1 MAAKMI
7 IDGREVE
14 ISKERNILEVVRKAG
29 VDLPTF
35 CYHSE
40 LSIFGACRMCIVE
53 DEQGRLLAACATPPA
68 DGLKI
73 RTNTP
78 RLMHHR
84 RMILELLLAN
94 HNRDCT
100 TCEKNGMCRLQ
111 ELAERM
117 NIREVRFPQKRTVSE
132 IDESISLMRDSSK
145 CILCG
150 DCVRM
155 CEEVQGIGV
164 LGFAHRGNRLAV
176 MPAFEKKLSEVAC
189 VNCGQCA
196 SVCPT
201 GALTVKSDVERVWK
215 ALADPDKKVVVQV
228 APAVRVAFGEAFGLP
243 AGSIGTGEMV
253 AALRRLGFHIVYD
266 TSFTADLTV
275 HEEFNEFLKR
285 LEEGKKLPLFTSCCP
300 AWIKFAEQYYPQYL
314 KNISTCRSPQ
324 AMFGAIA
331 KTFLSEELD
340 VKRENLYVV
349 SIMPCTAKKFEA
361 SRRELSYQGIL
372 DVDAVLT
379 TQELIR
385 MVREANLD
393 FSKLPAEAFDLP
405 MGMSSGAGVIFG
417 NTGGVSEAV
426 LRMAASKLEAKSQR
440 FEFKDVRGFEGC
452 KEAVITI
459 GDQEIRVG
467 IVHGLAN
474 AHKLLKTIENG
485 QRKYH
490 MVEVMACQGGC
501 VGGGG
506 QPLPNDSGRREA
518 RAKGL
523 YQIDIQREI
532 RCSNDNP
539 FVERLYSQHL
549 GYPGSPKAEEL
560 LHTHYTPR
568 RRVDGEEV
576 ALVHA
581 KEAKTKIRVC
591 VGTSCFLKGSYDV
604 LKALQDAIADK
615 NLSDQI
621 DLGAT
626 FCLEKCDNGPSIQVN
641 DKSFSK
647 MTPDKAREL
656 VASLEHSIKNK

>member
-1 MAAKMI
+1 MAVTMM
-7 IDGREVE
+7 IDGREIE
-14 ISKERNILEVVRKAG
+14 INGERNILEVVRKAG

-40 LSIFGACRMCIVE
+40 LSIFGACRMCMVE
-53 DEQGRLLAACATPPA
+53 DERGRLLAACATPPA
-68 DGLKI
+68 EGLKI

-117 NIREVRFPQKRTVSE
+117 NIREVRFPQKKTASEVDVSA
-132 IDESISLMRDSSK
+132 SLLRDPSK

-155 CEEVQGIGV
+155 CEEVQGVGV
-164 LGFAHRGNRLAV
+164 LGFAHRGNRMTV
-176 MPAFEKKLSEVAC
+176 MPAFGKKLSEVAC

-201 GALTVKSDVERVWK
+201 GALTVKSDVEKVWK
-215 ALADPDKKVVVQV
+215 ALADPEKKVVVQV
-228 APAVRVAFGEAFGLP
+228 APAVRVAFSEAFGLP
-243 AGSIGTGEMV
+243 AGSVGTGEMV
-253 AALRRLGFHIVYD
+253 AALRRLGFYRVYD

-275 HEEFNEFLKR
+275 HEEFNEFIQRLK
-285 LEEGKKLPLFTSCCP
+285 EDKPLPLFTSCCP

-331 KTFLSEELD
+331 KAYLPEELD
-340 VKRENLYVV
+340 VARENLYVV

-361 SRRELSYQGIL
+361 SRRELSSQGVL

-379 TQELIR
+379 TQELVR

-405 MGMSSGAGVIFG
+405 MGMSSGAGIIFG
-417 NTGGVSEAV
+417 TTGGVSEAV
-426 LRMAASKLEAKSQR
+426 LRMAARELDAKSQR

-452 KEAVITI
+452 KEAVVAV
-459 GDQEIRVG
+459 GDQELRVAV
-467 IVHGLAN
+467 VHGLAN
-474 AHKLLKTIENG
+474 AHKLLSSIQNG
-485 QRKYH
+485 QRDYH

-506 QPLPNDSGRREA
+506 QPLPNDSDHRKA

-523 YQIDIQREI
+523 YQIDRQREL
-532 RCSNDNP
+532 RCSDDNP
-539 FVERLYSQHL
+539 LVERLYRQHL
-549 GYPGSPKAEEL
+549 CHPGSPKAEEL
-560 LHTHYTPR
+560 LHTHYAPR

-576 ALVHA
+576 ALVPA

-604 LKALQDAIADK
+604 LKALQDAVADK
-615 NLSDQI
+615 NLSNQI

-626 FCLEKCDNGPSIQVN
+626 FCLEKCNAGPSVQVN

-656 VASLEHSIKNK
+656 VANLEHTIK